1 MQTIISQ
8 KTIVCDLCKRISPD
22 DGEIR
27 GDRHAEPNC
36 EGSFIETTLL
46 LDFETGAAKLT
57 TRDGVEV
64 LVAFGPE
71 GIEEEPIATGPLN

>member
-1 MQTIISQ
+1 
-8 KTIVCDLCKRISPD
+8 
-22 DGEIR
+22 
-27 GDRHAEPNC
+27 
-36 EGSFIETTLL
+36 LL